1 MRITE
6 IRLNNFRNYGS
17 LKMRF
22 DKRINVLIGDNAQ
35 GKTNLL
41 EAISFLSTVRS
52 FRIKDETDLIKK
64 DCEIARIEGVIASV
78 SGEKRLTVMIGQTG
92 KSLLIHKNPVKRTSE
107 FIGQCNAVLFTP
119 ADMDFFEA
127 PPKVRRRMMDVELS
141 KLSPVYMENL
151 NQYAKVLKER
161 NLYLKQ
167 DRPDVEYLEVLSD
180 RLVALQIPIIESR
193 REFLDFISKRIS
205 ALFCKFMDENFE
217 VDIKYES
224 ESDSQTDLAQQ
235 IGLKMSA
242 SLKRDL
248 AFKITHVGI
257 HRDDAKFTLNGF
269 DVSSFA
275 SQGQKRMLILALK
288 MAILEFIVSKINT
301 YPILLLDDVFS
312 ELDTKKKDK
321 FTQLLPKDVQILIT
335 TTDISDINGWPA
347 SETDVFVVRN
357 GAVAPFKEDYR

>member
-1 MRITE
+1 MRINE
-6 IRLNNFRNYGS
+6 IRLNNFRNYS
-17 LKMRF
+17 FLKLHF

-64 DCEIARIEGVIASV
+64 ECDVARIEGIIQSSV
-78 SGEKRLTVMIGQTG
+78 GEKRLTVMIGHSG

-141 KLSPVYMENL
+141 KLSPIYMENL

-161 NLYLKQ
+161 NTYLKQ

-180 RLVALQIPIIESR
+180 QLIALQIPIIESR
-193 REFLDFISKRIS
+193 REFIAFITKRIS
-205 ALFCKFMDENFE
+205 TLFCEFMEE
-217 VDIKYES
+217 KHEIDIIYES
-224 ESDSQTDLAQQ
+224 ESDSHMDLAMHLNQ
-235 IGLKMSA
+235 KMTA

-248 AFKITHVGI
+248 ALKITHVGI

-269 DVSSFA
+269 DVSAFA

-312 ELDTKKKDK
+312 ELDTKKKVK
-321 FTQLLPKDVQILIT
+321 FAKLLPKDVQIMIT
-335 TTDISDINGWPA
+335 TTEINEIKGWPA
-347 SETDVFVVRN
+347 NEIDVFLVSN
-357 GAVAPFKEDYR
+357 GVITPYKEDYR

>member
-1 MRITE
+1 MRINE
-6 IRLNNFRNYGS
+6 IRLNNFRNYTT

-22 DKRINVLIGDNAQ
+22 DKRINVLVGDNAQ

-64 DCEIARIEGVIASV
+64 DCEVARIEGLIESPY
-78 SGEKRLTVMIGQTG
+78 GEKRLTVMISQTG

-151 NQYAKVLKER
+151 NQYAKILKER
-161 NLYLKQ
+161 NTYLKQ
-167 DRPDVEYLEVLSD
+167 ERPDIEYLEVLSD
-180 RLVALQIPIIESR
+180 QLVALQVPIIESR
-193 REFLDFISKRIS
+193 REFLSFVTKHISS
-205 ALFCKFMDENFE
+205 LFCEFMESDFKIN
-217 VDIKYES
+217 IKYES
-224 ESDSQTDLAQQ
+224 ESEDTEDIAEKISH
-235 IGLKMSA
+235 KMAS
-242 SLKRDL
+242 SLKRDM
-248 AFKITHVGI
+248 AFKMTHVGI
-257 HRDDAKFTLNGF
+257 HRDDAKFTINDF

-288 MAILEFIVSKINT
+288 MAILEFIVSKIDT

-312 ELDTKKKDK
+312 ELDSKKKEK
-321 FTQLLPKDVQILIT
+321 FAQLLPKGVQIMIT
-335 TTDISDINGWPA
+335 TTEINEIGGWPA
-347 SETDVFVVRN
+347 NETDVFVVRS
-357 GAVAPFKEDYR
+357 GSIAPYKEDYK

>member
-1 MRITE
+1 MRINE

-22 DKRINVLIGDNAQ
+22 DKRINVLVGDNAQ

-64 DCEIARIEGVIASV
+64 DSEIARIEGLIASTE
-78 SGEKRLTVMIGQTG
+78 GEKRLTVMITQTG
-92 KSLLIHKNPVKRTSE
+92 KSLLIHKNPVRRTSE

-141 KLSPVYMENL
+141 KLSPLYMENL

-161 NLYLKQ
+161 NTYLKQ
-167 DRPDVEYLEVLSD
+167 ERPDVEYLEVLSD
-180 RLVALQIPIIESR
+180 QLVALQVPIILSR
-193 REFLDFISKRIS
+193 KEFLDFITKRIS
-205 ALFCKFMDENFE
+205 SLFCEFMEETYE
-217 VDIKYES
+217 VEIKYES
-224 ESDSQTDLAQQ
+224 ESDNYADLSQQ
-235 IGLKMSA
+235 ISQKMAS
-242 SLKRDL
+242 SLKRDIT
-248 AFKITHVGI
+248 FKMTHIGI
-257 HRDDAKFTLNGF
+257 HRDDAKFTLNSF

-288 MAILEFIVSKINT
+288 MAILEFIVSKIDT

-312 ELDTKKKDK
+312 ELDTKKKEK
-321 FTQLLPKDVQILIT
+321 FAQLLPKSVQIMIT
-335 TTDISDINGWPA
+335 TTEIDEIKGWPA
-347 SETDVFVVRN
+347 SETDVFVVKN
-357 GAVAPFKEDYR
+357 GVVTPYKEDYR

>member
-1 MRITE
+1 MRINE

-64 DCEIARIEGVIASV
+64 DCDVARIEGLIMSPV
-78 SGEKRLTVMIGQTG
+78 GEKRLTVMIGQTG

-141 KLSPVYMENL
+141 KLSPAYMENL
-151 NQYAKVLKER
+151 NQYAKMLKER

-167 DRPDVEYLEVLSD
+167 ERPDIEYLEVLSD

-193 REFLDFISKRIS
+193 REFLDFITQRVSS
-205 ALFCKFMDENFE
+205 LFCKFMEDDFKI
-217 VDIKYES
+217 DIKYES
-224 ESDSQTDLAQQ
+224 ESDSHIDLAQQ
-235 IGLKMSA
+235 ISLKMAA

-248 AFKITHVGI
+248 ALKITHVGI

-288 MAILEFIVSKINT
+288 MAILEFIVSKIDT

-312 ELDTKKKDK
+312 ELDIKKKDK
-321 FTQLLPKDVQILIT
+321 FAQLLPKDVQILIT
-335 TTDISDINGWPA
+335 TTEISEINGWPA
-347 SETDVFVVRN
+347 NETDVFVVKN
-357 GAVAPFKEDYR
+357 GVVAPYKEDYR

>member
-1 MRITE
+1 MRINE

-22 DKRINVLIGDNAQ
+22 DKRVNVLIGDNAQ

-64 DCEIARIEGVIASV
+64 DCETARIEGLITS
-78 SGEKRLTVMIGQTG
+78 SGTDKRLTVMIGQTG
-92 KSLLIHKNPVKRTSE
+92 KSLLIHKNPCKRTSE

-141 KLSPVYMENL
+141 KLSPIYMENL

-167 DRPDVEYLEVLSD
+167 EHPDTEYLEVLSD
-180 RLVALQIPIIESR
+180 RLIALQVPIIKSR
-193 REFLDFISKRIS
+193 KEFLEFIAERLSL
-205 ALFCKFMDENFE
+205 LFCKFMDETYE
-217 VDIKYES
+217 IKINYEN
-224 ESDSQTDLAQQ
+224 ESDDHEDIAQQ
-235 IGLKMSA
+235 IRLKMNA

-321 FTQLLPKDVQILIT
+321 FAQLLPKDVQILIT
-335 TTDISDINGWPA
+335 TTDINEINGWPA
-347 SETDVFVVRN
+347 SETEVFIVKN
-357 GAVAPFKEDYR
+357 GIVAPFKEDYR